1 MKDSLRLLFAATLC
15 LALCS
20 GCASTK
26 QNVLGKD
33 VSSVKIRSIQGMYLE
48 TDDTDLVLRST
59 VSTLQDF
66 GFILTQADRFFGM
79 ISGIAFPSGANIS
92 IIVRPRGNRTYVRAN
107 IQYNLRTVQD
117 PEAYRR
123 LYNALA
129 QSMFLTA
136 NLEMDTAEETP
147 DPAAQPPQT

>member
-1 MKDSLRLLFAATLC
+1 MKDPFRFFFVSVFC

-20 GCASTK
+20 GCVSTK

-33 VSSVKIRSIQGMYLE
+33 VSSVNIRSMQGMYLD
-48 TDDTDLVLRST
+48 TTDTDLVLRST

-79 ISGIAFPSGANIS
+79 ISGTAFPSGASIS
-92 IIVRPRGNRTYVRAN
+92 VIVRPRNKRTYVRAN
-107 IQYNLRTVQD
+107 IQHNLRQVQD
-117 PEAYRR
+117 PEVYRR
-123 LYNALA
+123 FYRALA

-136 NLEMDTAEETP
+136 NLEMDDKDETP
-147 DPAAQPPQT
+147 VSAVSSTEK

>member
-48 TDDTDLVLRST
+48 TDDTDLVLRSI
-59 VSTLQDF
+59 VSTLKH
-66 GFILTQADRFFGM
+66 
-79 ISGIAFPSGANIS
+79 NE
-92 IIVRPRGNRTYVRAN
+92 RAE
-107 IQYNLRTVQD
+107 R
-117 PEAYRR
+117 
-123 LYNALA
+123 
-129 QSMFLTA
+129 
-136 NLEMDTAEETP
+136 
-147 DPAAQPPQT
+147 AA